1 MVKITDTRGKRTT
14 AADREKRDRELAED
28 RARRFKEHADRNAA
42 ALAEEQ
48 RVAALTPEQ
57 RRAEREAHQAD
68 VLKRHADANAAA
80 IAAEAERSTY
90 VVATDRQAAKA
101 AAGPPENKAL
111 DPAVQ
116 NKSTDFASDEAAE
129 LAAAEGLTDADFRGK
144 KPSGKNGFTVA
155 DVRALLGD

>member
-1 MVKITDTRGKRTT
+1 MVKITDTRGRRTT

-57 RRAEREAHQAD
+57 RRAERDAHQAD
-68 VLKRHADANAAA
+68 VLERHAAANAAA
-80 IAAEAERSTY
+80 LKAE
-90 VVATDRQAAKA
+90 AKA

-111 DPAVQ
+111 NPVVQ
-116 NKSTDFASDEAAE
+116 NKATDFASDEAAE
-129 LAAAEGLTDADFRGK
+129 LAATEGLTDADFQGK

-155 DVRALLGD
+155 DVRSLLGD